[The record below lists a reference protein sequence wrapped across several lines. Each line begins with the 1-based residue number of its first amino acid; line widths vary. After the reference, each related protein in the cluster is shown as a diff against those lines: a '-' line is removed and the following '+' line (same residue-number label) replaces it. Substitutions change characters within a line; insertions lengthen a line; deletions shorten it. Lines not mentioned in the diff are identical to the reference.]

1 MASPSSRDAL
11 MADQITSTATTTATT
26 TGPRVHRAQLSHIG
40 IDCYSVGA
48 WSAPVAG
55 VREVHALSFGSTKP
69 RRSYS
74 RTGLNALKARVKIR
88 GLDAIDKRTSAERA
102 LVEWRR
108 EMIEDLGGDD
118 EVSAQQRAIAG
129 LVVRTKLYVDSL
141 DAWIM
146 SQPSLVLA
154 RRRAVLP
161 VLVERQRLADSLAR
175 MLGQLGL
182 ERRARPAPRL
192 ADYLAGA
199 SKVG

>member
-1 MASPSSRDAL
+1 
-11 MADQITSTATTTATT
+11 
-26 TGPRVHRAQLSHIG
+26 
-40 IDCYSVGA
+40 
-48 WSAPVAG
+48 
-55 VREVHALSFGSTKP
+55 
-69 RRSYS
+69 
-74 RTGLNALKARVKIR
+74 LKARVKIR